1 MKEYKYKINGTEYT
15 VAINKIDDKEAE
27 LEVNGTPFNVEILT
41 EKKKKA
47 AAPTIKRPQP
57 AQPVEKVT
65 KPAASSSKGAIKAPL
80 PGVIIDVV
88 VNVGDQVKRG
98 QKLLVLEAMKMEN
111 NINSDKDGTVVDIK
125 VRKGDSI
132 LEGTDLVVIE

>member
-15 VAINKIDDKEAE
+15 VAIHKIDDKEAE

-65 KPAASSSKGAIKAPL
+65 KPAASSSRGAIKAPL

-88 VNVGDQVKRG
+88 VNVGDKVKRG

-111 NINSDKDGTVVDIK
+111 NINSDKDGTVVEIK

>member
-41 EKKKKA
+41 EKKKRA
-47 AAPTIKRPQP
+47 AAPTIKRPQS

-65 KPAASSSKGAIKAPL
+65 KPAASSSRGAIKAPL

-88 VNVGDQVKRG
+88 VNVGDKVKRG

-111 NINSDKDGTVVDIK
+111 NINSDKDGTVVEIK

>member
-1 MKEYKYKINGTEYT
+1 MKEYKYKINGTEYS

-47 AAPTIKRPQP
+47 AAPTIKRSQP

-65 KPAASSSKGAIKAPL
+65 KPAASSSRGAIKAPL

-88 VNVGDQVKRG
+88 VNVGDKVKRG

>member
-57 AQPVEKVT
+57 AHPVEKVT

-88 VNVGDQVKRG
+88 VNVGDKVKRG

-111 NINSDKDGTVVDIK
+111 NINSDKDGTVVEIK

>member
-65 KPAASSSKGAIKAPL
+65 KPTTSSSSSTAVPHSTRKLPCVSTQPL
-80 PGVIIDVV
+80 GRPVVPDV
-88 VNVGDQVKRG
+88 
-98 QKLLVLEAMKMEN
+98 
-111 NINSDKDGTVVDIK
+111 
-125 VRKGDSI
+125 
-132 LEGTDLVVIE
+132 